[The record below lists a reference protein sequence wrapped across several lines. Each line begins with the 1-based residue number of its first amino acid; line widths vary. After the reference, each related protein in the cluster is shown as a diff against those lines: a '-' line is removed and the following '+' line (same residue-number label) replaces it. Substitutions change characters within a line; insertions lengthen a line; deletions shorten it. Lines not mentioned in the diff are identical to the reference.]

1 MNYYRVLT
9 LEGAI
14 LGVASSR
21 DFRKIK
27 NNKVLCTNEAQGQ
40 YVMVH
45 NQLYRPIAL
54 ANNLEPE
61 LYKDKYLKVK
71 IIKIEKEEF
80 IEYRSAEAA
89 SMRAKMAESMNEN
102 LE

>member
-1 MNYYRVLT
+1 MNYYKVLT

-40 YVMVH
+40 YIMVH

-80 IEYRSAEAA
+80 IEYREAEAESA
-89 SMRAKMAESMNEN
+89 RISMINLMNEE

>member
-1 MNYYRVLT
+1 MNYYKVLT

-89 SMRAKMAESMNEN
+89 SMRAKMVESMNEN

>member
-1 MNYYRVLT
+1 MNYYKVLT

-80 IEYRSAEAA
+80 IEYREAEAA